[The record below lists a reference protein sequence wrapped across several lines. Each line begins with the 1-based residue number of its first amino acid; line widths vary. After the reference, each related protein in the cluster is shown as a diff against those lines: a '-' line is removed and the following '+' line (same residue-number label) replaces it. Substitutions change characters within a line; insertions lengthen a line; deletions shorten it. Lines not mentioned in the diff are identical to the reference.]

1 MAKKTCKSAAK
12 TLPRGPWPTVLV
24 EMAAAGRED
33 GGVGLHH
40 LLRQAGFSE
49 KPAMTIIVKRPRA
62 RLVDPHVDDV
72 LDALRALC
80 A

>member
-1 MAKKTCKSAAK
+1 MAKKTGVSA
-12 TLPRGPWPTVLV
+12 PRPRSLGPWPTVLV
-24 EMAAAGRED
+24 QMAAAGRED
-33 GGVGLHH
+33 GGLGLHH
-40 LLRQAGFSE
+40 LLQQAGFSE
-49 KPAMTIIVKRPRA
+49 KPAMTMIVKRPRA